1 MTLHPKSLLSSLL
14 LLAAAFTTH
23 AQVPPAT
30 ASSWVGTWVGSWASS
45 QQIPEPSNA
54 LPLESLY
61 GATLRQIVHLS
72 VGGSMIRVRVSNAFG
87 TAPLHLTAVHVARPL
102 SPGASRIDPSSDR
115 AVTFNERTDVL
126 VPMGA
131 EYISDPLSYPVAPLC
146 DRALTMEIEAAPGR
160 ETGHPG
166 SRATSYLAAGSLA
179 TAAELPSAQSIDHW
193 YFLSGVDVAASSDSS
208 AIVALGDSIT
218 DGHGATT
225 NGNDRWTDD
234 LASRLQHSAATK
246 KVGVLNEGIGGNRLL
261 ADGLGPNVLARFDR
275 DVLAQNG
282 VRYLIVLEGIND
294 LGTLTRTAAATNAQH
309 EDLVHQMIGAYQQ
322 IILRAHAHGVKV
334 IGGTVMPFAGSA
346 FYHPDASNE
355 ADRQAV
361 NAWIRAA
368 GHFDGVVDFD
378 RIMADPAHPDRLRP
392 DYDSGDHLHPSP
404 AGYRAMA
411 DAIPFELFSK

>member
-1 MTLHPKSLLSSLL
+1 MRLHPKSLFVFAL
-14 LLAAAFTTH
+14 LLATAFTAH
-23 AQVPPAT
+23 AQVPSAPAL
-30 ASSWVGTWVGSWASS
+30 SWVGTWASS
-45 QQIPEPSNA
+45 QQIPEPGNA
-54 LPLESLY
+54 VSLESLH

-72 VGGSMIRVRVSNAFG
+72 SGGSMIRVRVSNAFG
-87 TAPLHLTAVHVARPL
+87 TAPLHLMAVHVARPQ
-102 SPGASRIDPSSDR
+102 SPGASRIYPSSDR
-115 AVTFNERTDVL
+115 AVTFNERADVL

-131 EYISDPLSYPVAPLC
+131 EYLSDPLSYPVA
-146 DRALTMEIEAAPGR
+146 ALSDLAVTMEIEAAPGQ

-166 SRATSYLAAGSLA
+166 SRATSYLAAELPA
-179 TAAELPSAQSIDHW
+179 AAAELPSAQSIDHW
-193 YFLSGVDVAASSDSS
+193 YFLSGVDVAASSDSL

-234 LASRLQHSAATK
+234 LASRLQRSAATK
-246 KVGVLNEGIGGNRLL
+246 GVGVLNEGIGGNRLL

-282 VRYLIVLEGIND
+282 VRYLILLEGIND
-294 LGTLTRTAAATNAQH
+294 LGTLTRTAAATSAQH
-309 EDLVHQMIGAYQQ
+309 EDLVRQMIGAYQQ
-322 IILRAHAHGVKV
+322 IILRAHAHGVKA
-334 IGGTVMPFAGSA
+334 IGGTIMPFAGSA

-361 NAWIRAA
+361 NTWIRAA

-411 DAIPFELFSK
+411 DAIPLGLLSK